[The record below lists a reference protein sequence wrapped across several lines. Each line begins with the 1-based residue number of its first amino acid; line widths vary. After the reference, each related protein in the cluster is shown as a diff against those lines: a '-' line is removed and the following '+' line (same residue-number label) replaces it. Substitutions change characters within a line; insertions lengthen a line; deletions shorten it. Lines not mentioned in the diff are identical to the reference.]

1 MSNEKPIVRKL
12 KCGGH
17 GVYTI
22 DSKTKQLA
30 QTGYIGPNLSL
41 EAFLPKDAVIEKWR
55 LNALLLIRNV
65 YNINVNGT
73 FR

>member
-22 DSKTKQLA
+22 DPKTKQLA

-41 EAFLPKDAVIEKWR
+41 EAFLPKDAVIEK
-55 LNALLLIRNV
+55 
-65 YNINVNGT
+65 
-73 FR
+73 